1 MHLETGAR
9 TFADEVVGDDLR
21 RNARLERIHA
31 AIDWDRIGAIVG
43 ELPSSREGR
52 KAYPAGDAQGAAS
65 PAPARRRRPEPRG

>member
-31 AIDWDRIGAIVG
+31 AIDCDRIGAIVG
-43 ELPSSREGR
+43 EPHSSREGR
-52 KAYPAGDAQGAAS
+52 KAYP
-65 PAPARRRRPEPRG
+65 RW